1 MPMGDREASV
11 MEKEIDNTTYIVEST
26 VGTEAKETVYEKLKK
41 LILQD
46 SSRHTL
52 FKETYQ

>member
-1 MPMGDREASV
+1 MDDKAVSV
-11 MEKEIDNTTYIVEST
+11 TEKETDNTTYIVEST
-26 VGTEAKETVYEKLKK
+26 VGSDAKETVYEKLKK

-46 SSRHTL
+46 STKHTL